1 MQAKRLRGGDGVSC
15 KLCPEHSGDHN
26 DYEVMELYDDNT
38 GLLIVCKHCGR
49 KGIVYATL
57 EHEINWEVTA

>member
-38 GLLIVCKHCGR
+38 GLHIVCKHCGIM
-49 KGIVYATL
+49 GIVYATL
-57 EHEINWEVTA
+57 EHEIYWEVTA

>member
-1 MQAKRLRGGDGVSC
+1 MRGGDGVSC

-38 GLLIVCKHCGR
+38 GLHIVCKHCGR

>member
-1 MQAKRLRGGDGVSC
+1 MSC
-15 KLCPEHSGDHN
+15 KFCPEHSGEYD

-38 GLLIVCKHCGR
+38 GLHIVCKYCGR